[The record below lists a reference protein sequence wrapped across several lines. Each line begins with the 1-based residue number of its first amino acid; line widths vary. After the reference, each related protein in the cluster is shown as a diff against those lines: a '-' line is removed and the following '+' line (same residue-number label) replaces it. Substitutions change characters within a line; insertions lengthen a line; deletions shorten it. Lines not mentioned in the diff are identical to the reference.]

1 MLDPVS
7 RFDGPASIRWARVD
21 DDRVLQELDAAS
33 TTTEVSP
40 GPPPDPS
47 GEFFV
52 ESVRPEQVLV
62 AEIEGRIVG
71 YVRLAP
77 RYDRLPA
84 ARHVYEIRGL
94 AVSPDSR
101 GKGIGR
107 QLVLE
112 AAEAA
117 RSRGAR
123 RLTLNVLGTNPGA
136 RRLYERCGFVVEGVH
151 REQFYLRG
159 QYVDDLALALELG

>member
-1 MLDPVS
+1 MLDAV
-7 RFDGPASIRWARVD
+7 RGFDSPASIRWARVD
-21 DDRVLQELDAAS
+21 DGRVLQELDAATS
-33 TTTEVSP
+33 TTEVSP
-40 GPPPDPS
+40 APPLDPG
-47 GEFFV
+47 GEFFGAV
-52 ESVRPEQVLV
+52 VRPEHVLV
-62 AEIEGRIVG
+62 AEMEGRLVG

-84 ARHVYEIRGL
+84 ARHVYEIKGL

-112 AAEAA
+112 AAEVA

-123 RLTLNVLGTNPGA
+123 RLTLNVLGTNPVA
-136 RRLYERCGFVVEGVH
+136 QRLYERCGFVVEGVH
-151 REQFYLRG
+151 RGQFYLRG
-159 QYVDDLALALELG
+159 RYVDDLALALELG

>member
-1 MLDPVS
+1 
-7 RFDGPASIRWARVD
+7 
-21 DDRVLQELDAAS
+21 VLQALDAATS
-33 TTTEVSP
+33 TTEVSP
-40 GPPPDPS
+40 GPPLDP
-47 GEFFV
+47 GREFFG

-62 AEIEGRIVG
+62 AEMEGRIVG

-77 RYDRLPA
+77 RYDQLPA
-84 ARHVYEIRGL
+84 ARHVYEIKGL

-101 GKGIGR
+101 GKGIGC

-112 AAEAA
+112 AAEVA
-117 RSRGAR
+117 RNRGAR
-123 RLTLNVLGTNPGA
+123 RLTLNVLGTNPVA

-151 REQFYLRG
+151 REQFYLAG